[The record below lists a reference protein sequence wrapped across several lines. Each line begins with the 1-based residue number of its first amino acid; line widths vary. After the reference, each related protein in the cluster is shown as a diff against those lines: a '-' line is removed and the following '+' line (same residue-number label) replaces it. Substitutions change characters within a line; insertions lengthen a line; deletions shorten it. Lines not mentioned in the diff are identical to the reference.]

1 MTAMADEIV
10 QFPTF
15 NISLGDAIVI
25 IKYHLDNPDVAIQS
39 KVLAVEKVANMETH
53 NSITKDDL
61 IKALRWLFFHYD
73 FEG

>member
-1 MTAMADEIV
+1 MADKIV

-15 NISLGDAIVI
+15 NISLGAAIVI